1 MVKKYLFGYVRV
13 SSKKQK
19 LERQVENIKKAYGDG
34 VILFSEKFTGTKV
47 EGRKEFNRLVKQAIK
62 RKEEGAEVLIIFD
75 SVSRMSRNAQEGVEV
90 YFKLFNLGIELV
102 FLKEPHINTVE
113 YRRALGS
120 VIDIDINSL
129 LKNADEVD
137 RNNNFFIS
145 FVSETIEATNK
156 LIIGMATRNIILAFE
171 QAEKEVCDIQQR
183 TKEGLR
189 IKKEMENIVPGPK
202 KGAVYNIK
210 DKDDKKQK
218 IKHYSRSFGGTLKD
232 AEVMTLCGL
241 SHGTYYKYKKELYKE
256 LAIEVEAV

>member
-19 LERQVENIKKAYGDG
+19 LERQVENIKKAYGDN

-47 EGRKEFNRLVKQAIK
+47 EGRKEFNTLIKQTMKKKA
-62 RKEEGAEVLIIFD
+62 EGAEVVIIFD
-75 SVSRMSRNAQEGVEV
+75 SVSRMSRNAQEGVEI
-90 YFKLFNLGIELV
+90 YEKLFNLGIDLV

-113 YRRALGS
+113 YRRALESIIGFKLS
-120 VIDIDINSL
+120 SENVEIN
-129 LKNADEVD
+129 EFV
-137 RNNNFFIS
+137 NN
-145 FVSETIEATNK
+145 TIENANK
-156 LIIGMATRNIILAFE
+156 LIIGMAKRNILLAFE

-189 IKKEMENIVPGPK
+189 IKKEMENITPGPK

-210 DKDDKKQK
+210 DKDEKKQK
-218 IKHYSRSFGGTLKD
+218 IKHYSRSFGGPLKD
-232 AEVMTLCGL
+232 AEVMKLCGL

-256 LAIEVEAV
+256 LAEAVEAI